1 MDQNQYDALVEA
13 TKRFALL
20 AEALGRNASDAIE
33 QQSNSAA
40 SLQRTAIETNAQLQ
54 ASVREAGN
62 QLERILGQ
70 AVERSL
76 APGVQQFD
84 AVTRGLVRDMQQ
96 AGDAVRGGQAQL
108 ASGLHALVRKANA
121 IGWASV
127 ALLIVGGGGLLY
139 HQTLLYRDALE
150 RTRAAEV
157 EARIAE
163 AMKRAHVTSCGGHP
177 CLKLDQKSPR
187 WSKHGEQYVLLDLG
201 PPAQDR
207 ARKPR

>member
-1 MDQNQYDALVEA
+1 MDQNQYDTLVEA

-20 AEALGRNASDAIE
+20 AEVLERNAHDAIE
-33 QQSNSAA
+33 QQNKSAA
-40 SLQRTAIETNAQLQ
+40 GLQQTAVNANTQLQ
-54 ASVREAGN
+54 ASVRDASH

-76 APGVQQFD
+76 APSVQQFD
-84 AVTRGLVRDMQQ
+84 ATTRGLVHHMQQ
-96 AGDAVRGGQAQL
+96 AGEAARGGQAQL
-108 ASGLHALVRKANA
+108 ASGLQALLLKANV

-127 ALLIVGGGGLLY
+127 GLLVMGGCGLLY
-139 HQTLLYRDALE
+139 YQTLLYRDARE

-157 EARIAE
+157 EAHIAE

-177 CLKLDQKSPR
+177 CLKLDQKIPR
-187 WSKHGEQYVLLDLG
+187 WGKGGEYVLLDLD

-207 ARKPR
+207 TRKSR